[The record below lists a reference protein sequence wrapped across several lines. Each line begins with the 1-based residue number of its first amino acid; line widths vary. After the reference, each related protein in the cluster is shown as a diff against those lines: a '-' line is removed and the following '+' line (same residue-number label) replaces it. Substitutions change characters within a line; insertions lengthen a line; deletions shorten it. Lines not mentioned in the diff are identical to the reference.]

1 MAMSESAVVNAGER
15 LALQCA
21 VIKGGLPLSII
32 WLKEDSIPPPSSGIS
47 VKLINDFT
55 ATLTVES
62 LTGHHAGRYTCTATN
77 PAGRAQS
84 SVLVIVQGTHYN
96 NNHRDVNFLH
106 DRLIKCNI
114 DRFIY
119 SLFVGSGNA

>member
-32 WLKEDSIPPPSSGIS
+32 WLKEDSILPPPSSGIS

-84 SVLVIVQGTHYN
+84 SVHVIVQGTHYN
-96 NNHRDVNFLH
+96 NHRDVLFFFFLF
-106 DRLIKCNI
+106 ITI
-114 DRFIY
+114 D
-119 SLFVGSGNA
+119 